1 MSEASTHPVL
11 DISHLSVALPASGD
25 RRHAV
30 IDLSLTIKP
39 GEIVCVV
46 GESGSGKST
55 LLRMLAGF
63 ETPTAGRV
71 WLADRDVTDLP
82 PYERPMNMMFQS
94 YALFPH
100 MNVWDNVAFG
110 LRRDGVAKDELNQRV
125 EDMLQ
130 LVQLQ

>member
-46 GESGSGKST
+46 GESGSGKSV
-55 LLRMLAGF
+55 
-63 ETPTAGRV
+63 TAQAIMG
-71 WLADRDVTDLP
+71 LP
-82 PYERPMNMMFQS
+82 PAGAGPLGATTTAVEI
-94 YALFPH
+94 
-100 MNVWDNVAFG
+100 V
-110 LRRDGVAKDELNQRV
+110 LRSATSE
-125 EDMLQ
+125 EI
-130 LVQLQ
+130 